1 MKRKKSYSEKNPT
14 KLLWPMSAKSDKKTF
29 LFKKKKKN
37 RKLAWPM
44 SGKSDTLLRI
54 LLGRL

>member
-14 KLLWPMSAKSDKKTF
+14 KLLWPMSAKSDQKN
-29 LFKKKKKN
+29 LFIQKEKKN

-44 SGKSDTLLRI
+44 SGKSDT
-54 LLGRL
+54 